1 MGTKDALVNED
12 CLNISVDHPMGQVG
26 AGQDPNF
33 YGIIGDK
40 ESSIHMDGG
49 MMRNDFMGEMSESS
63 ISMLQPNPMHVPH
76 VPGPKSKM
84 T

>member
-1 MGTKDALVNED
+1 
-12 CLNISVDHPMGQVG
+12 MGQVG

-49 MMRNDFMGEMSESS
+49 GGGIARNDFMGEMSE
-63 ISMLQPNPMHVPH
+63 
-76 VPGPKSKM
+76 
-84 T
+84 